1 MINTKGQAGTS
12 YQPLAARM
20 RPRCVDEFIGQQ
32 HLLGRGKPLRLAI
45 ENKVLHSMILW
56 GPPGS
61 GKTTLAKLL
70 AVSVGANVESISAVL
85 AGVKDIR
92 EVVGRAKNIRE
103 TKNQP
108 TILFVD
114 EVHRFNKAQQDAF
127 LPFVEEGILTL
138 IGATT
143 ENPSFEL
150 NSALLS
156 RARVYVLK
164 RMSEKDILQ
173 VINQALFDEER
184 GFGRRQIIFP
194 EKLREKIAHI
204 ADGDARQALN
214 FLEICVDFAENKAGK
229 EEISD
234 ELLQEIL
241 PEGMRRFDKGGEVFY
256 DQISALHKAVRGS
269 SPDAA
274 LYWFCRMLDGGCDP
288 LYIARRIIRMA
299 SEDIGN
305 ADPRALTLALEATA
319 TYERLGSPEGELAIA
334 QAVIYMAV
342 AAKSNACYVAFGEA
356 MHDVKEYGSL
366 EVPLHIRN
374 APTKLMKQLGY
385 GKDYRYAHDEN
396 EAYAAGENYL
406 PEGLSKRQ
414 YYRPTSRGLEIK
426 ISEKLAHLRKLDVAS
441 QK

>member
-1 MINTKGQAGTS
+1 MRDSNLETT

-20 RPRCVDEFIGQQ
+20 RPRTVDEFIGQE
-32 HLLGRGKPLRLAI
+32 HLLSPGKPLRLAI
-45 ENKVLHSMILW
+45 ENKILHSMILW
-56 GPPGS
+56 GPPGT

-70 AVSVGANVESISAVL
+70 AASVGANVEEISAVL

-92 EVVGRAKNIRE
+92 EIVARAKTIYK
-103 TKNQP
+103 TKNQH

-127 LPFVEEGILTL
+127 LPYIEEGVLTL

-164 RMSEKDILQ
+164 RMREDELLH
-173 VINQALFDEER
+173 VINQALTDKER
-184 GFGRRQIIFP
+184 GYGKRQIIFP
-194 EKLREKIAHI
+194 ENLRKKLAHV
-204 ADGDARQALN
+204 ADGDARVVLN
-214 FLEICVDFAENKAGK
+214 FLEISVDFAKENGDK
-229 EEISD
+229 EEITED
-234 ELLQEIL
+234 LLKQIL
-241 PEGMRRFDKGGEVFY
+241 TEGMRRFDKGGEVFY

-269 SPDAA
+269 APDAA
-274 LYWFCRMLDGGCDP
+274 LYWFCRMIDGGCDP
-288 LYIARRIIRMA
+288 LYIARRVIRMA

-342 AAKSNACYVAFGEA
+342 APKSNAAYVAFGEA

-374 APTKLMKQLGY
+374 APTKLMKGLGY
-385 GKDYRYAHDEN
+385 GKEYRYAHDEE
-396 EAYAAGENYL
+396 EAYVAGENYL
-406 PEGLSKRQ
+406 PEGFPKRQ
-414 YYRPTSRGLEIK
+414 YYRPVSRGLEIK
-426 ISEKLAHLRKLDVAS
+426 IAEKLEHLRKLDS
-441 QK
+441 EKKQK